1 VTVAPLP
8 VEVLLGIS
16 HGLLMSLVP
25 VVAVGAIAFLYQY
38 TEGTELEPPLVVL
51 AALPLGL
58 AGGIG
63 MGLVSLPTVTAG
75 PVAVLPRLLTAAL
88 VIGLVSMYA
97 NSQASKLAERLPRDR
112 SQPTS
117 RERPLAP
124 AALEAVDG
132 KGYVTMSAVG
142 GVRDVDGYSP
152 LQADLRTE
160 LADQSWQLPADIPIV
175 EMETR
180 LEDRLRNTYDLP
192 AVDVSVDARGTATIA
207 AAPPSRN
214 LAETIPN
221 GWRAVSVETLL
232 PTGLSVGDEVTV
244 TAGDEAVDGVVLGT
258 TDDVSGEQYAGAT
271 ARAAATGGRGLA
283 TVAVPTID
291 ASTLLESEALTL
303 SVKPSGARE
312 EFRAFSLLVRAG
324 HSVRKLALDDRT
336 RDELRATDEPVE
348 VLALRAADD
357 ADAADSNW
365 TFSPDHLSGD
375 AAFVLGE
382 GPVLDRLVPGDET
395 VGVGR

>member
-1 VTVAPLP
+1 MAPLP

-25 VVAVGAIAFLYQY
+25 VVGVGAIAFAYQY
-38 TEGTELEPPLVVL
+38 VEGTELDPPMVV
-51 AALPLGL
+51 ASALPLGF
-58 AGGIG
+58 AGGVG
-63 MGLVSLPTVTAG
+63 TGLISVTTVTAA

-97 NSQASKLAERLPRDR
+97 NSQASKLAQRLPRDR

-132 KGYVTMSAVG
+132 KGYVTISGVG
-142 GVRDVDGYSP
+142 DVRDVDGYSP
-152 LQADLRTE
+152 LQADLRAE
-160 LADQSWQLPADIPIV
+160 LADQTWQLPADIPIV

-180 LEDRLRNTYDLP
+180 LEDRLGSEYDLP

-214 LAETIPN
+214 LAGNIPD

-244 TAGDEAVDGVVLGT
+244 TAGEETVDGVVLGT
-258 TDDVSGEQYAGAT
+258 TDDVAGEQYDGA
-271 ARAAATGGRGLA
+271 APQAPATGGRGLA

-303 SVKPSGARE
+303 SVKPSGARD

-324 HSVRKLALDDRT
+324 HSVRKLVLDDRT

-348 VLALRAADD
+348 VLALRAADGD
-357 ADAADSNW
+357 GAADSNW
-365 TFSPDHLSGD
+365 TFSPDHLDGD

-382 GPVLDRLVPGDET
+382 GPVLDGLDPGNGA
-395 VGVGR
+395 VGVSR

>member
-1 VTVAPLP
+1 MAPLP

-25 VVAVGAIAFLYQY
+25 VVGVGAIAFAFQY
-38 TEGTELEPPLVVL
+38 VEGTELAPPLVVVC
-51 AALPLGL
+51 ALPLGF
-58 AGGIG
+58 AGGIVT
-63 MGLVSLPTVTAG
+63 GLINLPTVAAE

-132 KGYVTMSAVG
+132 KGHVTISAVG
-142 GVRDVDGYSP
+142 DVRDVDGYSP
-152 LQADLRTE
+152 LQADLRAE

-175 EMETR
+175 EMEAR
-180 LEDRLRNTYDLP
+180 LEDRLRSTYDLP

-214 LAETIPN
+214 LAGSIPD

-244 TAGDEAVDGVVLGT
+244 TAGEETVDGVVLGT
-258 TDDVSGEQYAGAT
+258 TDEVADDQWDGAT
-271 ARAAATGGRGLA
+271 AQTPSTGGRGLA

-291 ASTLLESEALTL
+291 ASTLLESEELTL
-303 SVKPSGARE
+303 SVKPAGARE

-324 HSVRKLALDDRT
+324 HSIRKVLLDDRT
-336 RDELRATDEPVE
+336 RKQLQATDEPIE

-357 ADAADSNW
+357 GGAADSNW
-365 TFSPDHLSGD
+365 TFSPGHLNGD
-375 AAFVLGE
+375 AAFVLGD
-382 GPVLDRLVPGDET
+382 GPVLDRIVSGEET
-395 VGVGR
+395 VGVGQ